1 MFVRLRWSVRL
12 LVAVLYAS
20 LASTFLVA
28 AGPPSTAPTL
38 VLFPFHEAPGLD
50 PRYGTDY
57 VTKLAGVLTAA
68 AAIKVVLGDPA
79 TVPADYLHA
88 TKANGGDYYLTG
100 FVAPPANGSQAVIE
114 QIVSA
119 RSGTIVWSN
128 TAHIASDQDILA
140 QGPAVQGALLT
151 YATRGY
157 FAILNPTPKPVAP
170 RPTAAP
176 KKNSISVPGG
186 GAAAQPKAPL
196 DLPNEAY
203 GFSSKPTAPPKVY
216 ASADH
221 PSRFV
226 VLSIA
231 GATVPPVIR
240 DYAVSSLVIA
250 LARHGQTAALAD
262 PARIGHRIP
271 SVQMCK
277 ETGGSY
283 LVLGTVSTKSNDATT
298 EAGLWTEAHLTLA
311 VYDCGTEN
319 FEHSAK
325 PLSGA
330 AFSWKTAVDHASN
343 AAVTDYLLKLH
354 TVAHSAA

>member
-12 LVAVLYAS
+12 LVAVLCTA
-20 LASTFLVA
+20 LASTLLVA
-28 AGPPSTAPTL
+28 AAPPSTAPTL
-38 VLFPFHEAPGLD
+38 VLFPFREAKGLD

-68 AAIKVVLGDPA
+68 AAVKVVLGDPA
-79 TVPADYLHA
+79 TAPTDYLHA
-88 TKANGGDYYLTG
+88 TKADGGDYYLTG
-100 FVAPPANGSQAVIE
+100 FVAPPANGAQAVIE
-114 QIVSA
+114 QLVSA
-119 RSGTIVWSN
+119 RSGTIVWSA
-128 TAHIASDQDILA
+128 TAHIANDQDILN
-140 QGPAVQGALLT
+140 QGPVIQGALLT

-157 FAILNPTPKPVAP
+157 FAILNPTPKPVA

-176 KKNSISVPGG
+176 KKNSISVPGKS
-186 GAAAQPKAPL
+186 AAAQPKAPL

-226 VLSIA
+226 VLAIA
-231 GATVPPVIR
+231 GTTVPPVIR
-240 DYAVSSLVIA
+240 DYAVSSLITA
-250 LARHGQTAALAD
+250 LSRHGQTAALAD
-262 PARIGHRIP
+262 PERIGHRIP
-271 SVQMCK
+271 NVQMCK

-283 LVLGTVSTKSNDATT
+283 LVMGTVSTKSNDATS
-298 EAGLWTEAHLTLA
+298 EAGMWTEANLTLA

-343 AAVTDYLLKLH
+343 TAVTDYLLKMH
-354 TVAHSAA
+354 TVAHA